1 MWSILAEAYFERVLK
16 GYRCF
21 MSLNVSVMQLSG
33 VFDGTKSGAFHGEI
47 RQALD
52 ANADVVLIDCQALGF
67 MDSSGLGAMIV
78 ALKMIRGAGK
88 LLCLCSVNKQ
98 VGMLLDLTDTRR
110 VFQIF
115 VDRAEFEQQMLNQS
129 SS

>member
-1 MWSILAEAYFERVLK
+1 
-16 GYRCF
+16 
-21 MSLNVSVMQLSG
+21 MSLNVSIMQLSG
-33 VFDGTKSGAFHGEI
+33 VFDGTKAGGFHSEI

-52 ANADVVLIDCQALGF
+52 ADADVVLIDCQELSF

-78 ALKMIRGAGK
+78 ALKMIRSAGK
-88 LLCLCSVNKQ
+88 LLCLCTVNKQ

-115 VDRAEFEQQMLNQS
+115 ADRAEFEQQMLNQS

>member
-1 MWSILAEAYFERVLK
+1 
-16 GYRCF
+16 

-33 VFDGTKSGAFHGEI
+33 VFDGTKSGVFQGEI

-52 ANADVVLIDCQALGF
+52 ANADVVLIDCKELSF

-78 ALKMIRGAGK
+78 ALKMIRSAGK
-88 LLCLCSVNKQ
+88 LLCLCSINKQ

-115 VDRAEFEQQMLNQS
+115 ADRAEFEQQMLDRS

>member
-1 MWSILAEAYFERVLK
+1 
-16 GYRCF
+16 
-21 MSLNVSVMQLSG
+21 MSLNVSIMQLSG
-33 VFDGTKSGAFHGEI
+33 LFDGTKAGGFHSEI

-52 ANADVVLIDCQALGF
+52 ADADVVLIDCQELSF

-78 ALKMIRGAGK
+78 ALKMIRSAGK
-88 LLCLCSVNKQ
+88 LLCLCAVNKQ

-115 VDRAEFEQQMLNQS
+115 TDRVEFEQKMLD
-129 SS
+129 